1 MTEAEKARRLRAA
14 TTFRNKRA
22 SLGEAQVAVWLPEEI
37 KEKLDQEIAAGRFKN
52 RSEATAAAL
61 ERLLEAAQ

>member
-1 MTEAEKARRLRAA
+1 MTEAEKARRLRAS

-37 KEKLDQEIAAGRFKN
+37 KDKLDEVIRNGRFKN

-61 ERLLEAAQ
+61 SRLLEATQ